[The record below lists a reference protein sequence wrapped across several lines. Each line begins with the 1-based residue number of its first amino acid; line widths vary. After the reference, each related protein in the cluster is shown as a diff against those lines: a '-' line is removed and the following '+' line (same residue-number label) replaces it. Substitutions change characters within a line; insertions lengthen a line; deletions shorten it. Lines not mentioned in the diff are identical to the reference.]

1 MDQSSYFNALT
12 LRSVCFCVSG
22 TEARLFL
29 LPGPFLPWCLAI
41 HASGLLGSQLCPFS
55 GSEVPSSYRWKTLSS
70 DETETQSEIKKKKKK
85 RGVAGHRTVCVRM
98 RQAGNRRLMACFF
111 S

>member
-1 MDQSSYFNALT
+1 MDQSSCFNALT

-70 DETETQSEIKKKKKK
+70 DETERGETQSEIKKKK
-85 RGVAGHRTVCVRM
+85 RHSRT
-98 RQAGNRRLMACFF
+98 
-111 S
+111 